1 MFKSRYESDNIKS
14 KTYICV
20 IYDEKKLKIKHHS
33 IRPEILKIL
42 KAMITAKEYCECR
55 FYIPYYEEDGHNRT
69 HFSNLNLDNKVFKS
83 ADTFIRTLKRRAVD
97 WVF

>member
-1 MFKSRYESDNIKS
+1 
-14 KTYICV
+14 
-20 IYDEKKLKIKHHS
+20 
-33 IRPEILKIL
+33 
-42 KAMITAKEYCECR
+42 MITAKEYCECR

-69 HFSNLNLDNKVFKS
+69 RTHFSNINLANKVFKR